1 MNLRRIFSPGRNSPV
16 QLLAEGD
23 PVGPNVSPVC
33 VGEVDEGV
41 SDGRSDGNAVGT
53 DETGASV
60 GPLEEGQPVGSCDGT
75 VVLGDR
81 DGD

>member
-1 MNLRRIFSPGRNSPV
+1 M
-16 QLLAEGD
+16 LAEGD

-41 SDGRSDGNAVGT
+41 SDGGSDGKAVGT
-53 DETGASV
+53 DETGASE
-60 GPLEEGQPVGSCDGT
+60 GLLEIGQPVGSCDGT
-75 VVLGDR
+75 VDLGNR

>member
-1 MNLRRIFSPGRNSPV
+1 M
-16 QLLAEGD
+16 LAEGD

-41 SDGRSDGNAVGT
+41 SDGRSAGSDGKAVGT
-53 DETGASV
+53 DETGASE
-60 GPLEEGQPVGSCDGT
+60 GPLEEGQSVGSCDGT
-75 VVLGDR
+75 VELGDK